1 MLNTEH
7 HPTRHSGGHLDV
19 HAVVPA
25 RLVLAE
31 EERPADLVAEV
42 QRNPEAALQ
51 TVSEQGAIAGQSEIE
66 LLRSL
71 LEEHDSTGR
80 QRCGGGEL
88 GEGDFIQTRRRR
100 FTDRSE
106 ELVLPAT
113 GLEENDAH
121 RVEFHDNPDR
131 IAHGLQ
137 DLTEVE
143 RCPKHLRDALQQ
155 SGAVLSAPL
164 PIDLDDRL
172 D

>member
-100 FTDRSE
+100 LPDRSE
-106 ELVLPAT
+106 QLVLSAT

-121 RVEFHDNPDR
+121 RVEFHDNPR
-131 IAHGLQ
+131 SEEHTSELQ
-137 DLTEVE
+137 SPYDLVCRLLLE
-143 RCPKHLRDALQQ
+143 KKKKKK
-155 SGAVLSAPL
+155 
-164 PIDLDDRL
+164 IDPSCIV
-172 D
+172 